1 MMKDN
6 KQKTSQSG
14 EDKVLELGQDLK
26 KGNKVELES
35 PAEAN
40 TVFYTSVNYLQMS
53 DDTLF
58 FDRLLEI
65 NDYER
70 LLQEAKEYDG
80 GDSIDMENTYKSPTK
95 YPGDD
100 VLVEDEHYAVIYNNS
115 VGGTYN
121 IMRKVSE
128 HSVREA
134 IDRYGL
140 PDCPSEDVKEVAKG
154 MVAKQFAKMAN
165 CRMPVFEME
174 NGAVLHME
182 YNQDSDNLDVG
193 MVTNAGLAIKHS
205 FAYEHNASL
214 ETNLQ
219 GVQERLSEM
228 PEYQKEQQE
237 EVSVARSG
245 FRR

>member
-1 MMKDN
+1 MKDN

-14 EDKVLELGQDLK
+14 EDKVLELEQDLK
-26 KGNKVELES
+26 KGNKVKLES
-35 PAEAN
+35 LAEAN

-53 DDTLF
+53 DDTQF
-58 FDRLLEI
+58 FDRLQEN
-65 NDYER
+65 NDYEC
-70 LLQEAKEYDG
+70 LLQEAKEYDSG
-80 GDSIDMENTYKSPTK
+80 NSIDMENTYKSPTK

-100 VLVEDEHYAVIYNNS
+100 VLVEDEHYVVIYNNS

-140 PDCPSEDVKEVAKG
+140 PDYPSEDVKEVAKG
-154 MVAKQFAKMAN
+154 MVAKQFTKMAN
-165 CRMPVFEME
+165 RRMPVFEME
-174 NGAVLHME
+174 NGAVLYVE
-182 YNQDSDNLDVG
+182 YNRDSNNLDVG
-193 MVTNAGLAIKHS
+193 VITNTGLAIKHS

-214 ETNLQ
+214 EANLQ
-219 GVQERLSEM
+219 WVQERLSEM
-228 PEYQKEQQE
+228 AEYEKEQEE